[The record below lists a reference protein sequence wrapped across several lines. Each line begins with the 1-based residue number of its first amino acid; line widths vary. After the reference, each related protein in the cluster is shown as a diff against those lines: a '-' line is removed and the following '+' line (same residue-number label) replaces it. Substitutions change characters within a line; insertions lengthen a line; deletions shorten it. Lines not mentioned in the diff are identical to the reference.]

1 MEIEKNSIVT
11 DDMINRFSTRY
22 GIDKYITNLD
32 MSITI
37 YGTWKGGEVKD
48 ESGVVVR
55 KVVGNF
61 SIRNQNLTKLP
72 QCPDVVEWNVL
83 ININSITSLKGL
95 SKHIVGNLYMMHN
108 KLVIGS
114 ENFDILYNTYV
125 GGEIEGDKSFMDAYN
140 RYKTIRNIID

>member
-1 MEIEKNSIVT
+1 MEIEKDSIVT

-55 KVVGNF
+55 
-61 SIRNQNLTKLP
+61 
-72 QCPDVVEWNVL
+72 
-83 ININSITSLKGL
+83 
-95 SKHIVGNLYMMHN
+95 
-108 KLVIGS
+108 
-114 ENFDILYNTYV
+114 
-125 GGEIEGDKSFMDAYN
+125 
-140 RYKTIRNIID
+140 ID

>member
-1 MEIEKNSIVT
+1 
-11 DDMINRFSTRY
+11 
-22 GIDKYITNLD
+22 
-32 MSITI
+32 
-37 YGTWKGGEVKD
+37 
-48 ESGVVVR
+48 
-55 KVVGNF
+55 
-61 SIRNQNLTKLP
+61 LTKLP